1 MSVHGNLCFPCLW
14 EVTRINFICYW
25 FHDNIRKC
33 KPINK
38 IRLKS
43 LVFLIHFKVFK
54 SIVSIS
60 LQFILTWIVHR
71 IYVLLDIFSFLIQ
84 YCFLCIL
91 VSKIM
96 RTQNTDYYSVTQCWF
111 CLWCGFTRPFILIN
125 VMIRQWVELIPHNKF
140 NLWWYLYYVSPV
152 LFEKHFIGSII
163 LMTRN
168 KNDVYWCHYYLIC
181 WTG

>member
-14 EVTRINFICYW
+14 EVTRINFISYW

-43 LVFLIHFKVFK
+43 LVFQIHFKVFK
-54 SIVSIS
+54 SVVYRINIIAIYSNLGLFIEYIS
-60 LQFILTWIVHR
+60 YWR
-71 IYVLLDIFSFLIQ
+71 YFLVIQ

-96 RTQNTDYYSVTQCWF
+96 RTQNTDYCSVTQCWF

-152 LFEKHFIGSII
+152 LFENNS
-163 LMTRN
+163 L
-168 KNDVYWCHYYLIC
+168 DQ
-181 WTG
+181 